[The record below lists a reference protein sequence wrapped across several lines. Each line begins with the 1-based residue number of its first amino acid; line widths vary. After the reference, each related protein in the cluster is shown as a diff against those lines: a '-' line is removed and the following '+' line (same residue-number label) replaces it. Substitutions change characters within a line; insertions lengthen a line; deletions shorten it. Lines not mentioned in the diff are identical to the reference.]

1 MLNNNLPKFVDLD
14 RFVEK
19 AASLHGTLA
28 IKDMPR
34 LVSSLASQEGE
45 VAVDA
50 NFGIDKQGIKFIK
63 GSVKALVYVLCA
75 RCLEVFVQEIL
86 SDFSYGVVNSD
97 AKAKKLP
104 AHYEPVLLTDQN
116 LNVVEMI
123 EDELIINLPIV
134 PKHDLKSCKVKTPV
148 VVLED
153 PEAAEETKTSPF
165 SVIASLKDK
174 VKPKQN

>member
-1 MLNNNLPKFVDLD
+1 MLNNNLPTFVDAA
-14 RFVEK
+14 RFAEK
-19 AASLHGTLA
+19 GANLHGTLA

-34 LVSSLASQEGE
+34 LLSSLASQDGE
-45 VAVDA
+45 VVVDA

-75 RCLEVFVQEIL
+75 RCLEVFVQEII
-86 SDFSYGVVNSD
+86 SDFSYGVVDTD

-104 AHYEPVLLTDQN
+104 AHYEPVLMTTEN
-116 LNVVEMI
+116 LNVLEMV

-134 PKHDLKSCKVKTPV
+134 PKHDPKFCKIQMPV

-153 PEAAEETKTSPF
+153 PKAAQETKKTNPF
-165 SVIASLKDK
+165 SVIESLK
-174 VKPKQN
+174 VKPKQK